1 MPPTVRPFPIAGD
14 GPRRFFVLQ
23 GGNVHVVQPH
33 ARLRVQ
39 PHENA
44 RSVPCLFFFRHV
56 RHVHRRLHRQLRDRP
71 VRRPGHGDRI
81 SHHHGGKPDRLGKGL
96 SRRLFPFQHQ
106 RQILRGNGGSAGRRS
121 RHHLPC
127 GARTGDRHPHPRKA
141 GAADHPARAHQAQL
155 ARLLRR
161 RGHGGRQ
168 RGHRRRGREQGPDA
182 RLRKRQGR
190 PRPEAPGNAGRLQQV

>member
-1 MPPTVRPFPIAGD
+1 MPPTARPFPIAGT
-14 GPRRFFVLQ
+14 GRAVFSFFKEETSMSYS
-23 GGNVHVVQPH
+23 H

-44 RSVPCLFFFRHV
+44 RSVPCLFFSGMCAMCTADCIGNCEIGLSAV
-56 RHVHRRLHRQLRDRP
+56 RGMETVYP
-71 VRRPGHGDRI
+71 TTT
-81 SHHHGGKPDRLGKGL
+81 GKTRSPRKGL

-106 RQILRGNGGSAGRRS
+106 RQSVRGNGAPLDADP

-127 GARTGDRHPHPRKA
+127 GARTGDRHPQPRKA
-141 GAADHPARAHQAQL
+141 GAADHPPRAHQAQL

-168 RGHRRRGREQGPDA
+168 RGHRRTGREQGPDA
-182 RLRKRQGR
+182 CLRKRQGR
-190 PRPEAPGNAGRLQQV
+190 PRPETPGNAGRLQQV